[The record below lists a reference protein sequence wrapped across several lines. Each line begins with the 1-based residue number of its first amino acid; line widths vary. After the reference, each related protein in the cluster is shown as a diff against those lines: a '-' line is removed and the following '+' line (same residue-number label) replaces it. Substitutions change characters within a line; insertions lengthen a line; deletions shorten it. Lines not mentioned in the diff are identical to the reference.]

1 MIEVQP
7 TDDATIKIY
16 RGRLAEA
23 FEYRD
28 VQLLAEL
35 VFEVKSLGL
44 KIDVSPA
51 EDMIFSQ

>member
-16 RGRLAEA
+16 RSRLAEA